1 MTEPCTARVTKC
13 GGRLMVGIPHEFK
26 DKFPHD
32 TRVVISKAKI
42 SIVKEGFEI
51 NITEI

>member
-13 GGRLMVGIPHEFK
+13 GGRLMVGIPNDFI

-32 TRVVISKAKI
+32 TLVIISRAKI
-42 SIVKEGFEI
+42 DIDRAE
-51 NITEI
+51 